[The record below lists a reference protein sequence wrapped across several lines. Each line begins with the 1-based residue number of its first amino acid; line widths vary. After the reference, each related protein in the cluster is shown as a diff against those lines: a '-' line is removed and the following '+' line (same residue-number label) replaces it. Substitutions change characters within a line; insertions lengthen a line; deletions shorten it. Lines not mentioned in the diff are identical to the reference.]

1 MDDRNQVQRSTQEST
16 DPETLSQLTAKQMPM
31 ENERIAERLA
41 ESQGWALKWDG
52 AALSEIQERQNKRRS
67 FSTTDAN

>member
-16 DPETLSQLTAKQMPM
+16 DPETLLKVTAKQIQV
-31 ENERIAERLA
+31 EDERIEERLA

-52 AALSEIQERQNKRRS
+52 SALSEIQERQNERRS
-67 FSTTDAN
+67 FSTTDED